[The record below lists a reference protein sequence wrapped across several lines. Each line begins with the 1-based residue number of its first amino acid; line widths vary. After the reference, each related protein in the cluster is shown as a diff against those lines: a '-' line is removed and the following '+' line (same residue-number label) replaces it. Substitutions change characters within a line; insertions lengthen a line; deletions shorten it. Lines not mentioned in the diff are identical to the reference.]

1 MRSRSRFG
9 VLRTLIAGYAA
20 VWTAVRAPAL
30 LDPLDY
36 AARRLDPVGP
46 LAFLDAPVADAVLV
60 VAVIATPVASG
71 LLALGRHERWTAPVA
86 AIGFLFVTTYRN
98 SWGQLFHTENLVA
111 LHLVVLALAAFA
123 PRADDEDGRR
133 WAVDAMAVM
142 TVGTYF
148 LAGVAKW
155 RISGTAWL
163 DGDVLRHQ
171 IAFDNARKEILGDT
185 SSPFAGWLLRQ
196 GRLRSCPFWSSWRPR
211 SPCCAAGSP
220 RSGAASPW
228 RSTGRCWP
236 SWRSCSPITCSVSV
250 WRLFFRSSGSGLRS
264 RDGQDASEG
273 PRRHRPSLVDR
284 RPARG
289 WRDRRVDDSAHL

>member
-9 VLRTLIAGYAA
+9 VLRSLIAGYAA

-46 LAFLDAPVADAVLV
+46 LAFLDAPVADALLV

-71 LLALGRHERWTAPVA
+71 LLALGRHERLTGPA
-86 AIGFLFVTTYRN
+86 AAVGFLFVTTYRN

-111 LHLVVLALAAFA
+111 LHLVVLAVAAFT

-196 GRLRSCPFWSSWRPR
+196 GWLLGPAAIMSVFVELAAPLALLRGRVAAAWCGLALAFHWAVLAFMAILFPYHLLGIGLAPLLPVERLGTTVERWTARFRR
-211 SPCCAAGSP
+211 
-220 RSGAASPW
+220 ASPT
-228 RSTGRCWP
+228 STLPG
-236 SWRSCSPITCSVSV
+236 
-250 WRLFFRSSGSGLRS
+250 
-264 RDGQDASEG
+264 
-273 PRRHRPSLVDR
+273 
-284 RPARG
+284 
-289 WRDRRVDDSAHL
+289 